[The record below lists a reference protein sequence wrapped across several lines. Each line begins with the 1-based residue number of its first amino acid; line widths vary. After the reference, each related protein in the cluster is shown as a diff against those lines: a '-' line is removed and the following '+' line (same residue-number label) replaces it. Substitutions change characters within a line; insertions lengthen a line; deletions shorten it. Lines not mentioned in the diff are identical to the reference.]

1 MEGNQAAMAEN
12 GVNNQ
17 GLNDDSVLANL
28 MQDGGANQQS
38 AAAAH
43 DVEMND
49 EEAEKENQAS
59 NVNANAMIN
68 HNLNLDS

>member
-1 MEGNQAAMAEN
+1 MEDNQAKMAEN
-12 GVNNQ
+12 GTNNQ
-17 GLNDDSVLANL
+17 GFNDDSVLANL
-28 MQDGGANQQS
+28 MLDGVANQQS

-59 NVNANAMIN
+59 NANANTIID
-68 HNLNLDS
+68 HNLNINS